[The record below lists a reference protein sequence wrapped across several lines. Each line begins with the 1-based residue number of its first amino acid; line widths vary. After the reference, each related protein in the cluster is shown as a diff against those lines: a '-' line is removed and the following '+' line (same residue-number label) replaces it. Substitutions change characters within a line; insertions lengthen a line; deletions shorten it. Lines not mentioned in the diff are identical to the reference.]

1 MGNIFCL
8 ERRKKKAAAEAATK
22 AAADAEVA
30 KVMAEMDE
38 TKKLIESLQ
47 TSFDINTFN
56 TLFEKIKHNTPPP
69 PEDPSSSRVFCS
81 AKIKHTMPPFLI
93 SAPVSVASHIQSKH
107 IIYPYHPS
115 LS

>member
-8 ERRKKKAAAEAATK
+8 ERRKRKAAAE

-30 KVMAEMDE
+30 KVAAELE

-47 TSFDINTFN
+47 TSFDIDAFN
-56 TLFEKIKHNTPPP
+56 QLFEKIKTPPL
-69 PEDPSSSRVFCS
+69 PEDPSSSRVFSMKKS
-81 AKIKHTMPPFLI
+81 AFLI

-107 IIYPYHPS
+107 IIYPFHPS
-115 LS
+115 QTAATFCFL